1 MLFLYICLFNES
13 FLNSRSLLIELR
25 ITINIVTRAFKMN
38 VINLAAI
45 NASKYFNANN
55 TTVYFQHSG
64 RPEVNKVDPGNKT
77 AAAFLL
83 RQEQL
88 STKAG
93 ARL

>member
-1 MLFLYICLFNES
+1 MS
-13 FLNSRSLLIELR
+13 LR
-25 ITINIVTRAFKMN
+25 ITINIVTRAVKIN
-38 VINLAAI
+38 VINKI
-45 NASKYFNANN
+45 NAMKYFNANN